1 MLLIELNSRALKIV
15 SEIID
20 SILGNM
26 NLDKAGL
33 PQSQKKNPD
42 LTLFEW
48 SNREL
53 NVILNYLL

>member
-1 MLLIELNSRALKIV
+1 
-15 SEIID
+15 
-20 SILGNM
+20 M
-26 NLDKAGL
+26 NLDKADL

-53 NVILNYLL
+53 NVRYKILMMKR

>member
-1 MLLIELNSRALKIV
+1 
-15 SEIID
+15 
-20 SILGNM
+20 M
-26 NLDKAGL
+26 NLEKTDL

-53 NVILNYLL
+53 NVTFPSYK